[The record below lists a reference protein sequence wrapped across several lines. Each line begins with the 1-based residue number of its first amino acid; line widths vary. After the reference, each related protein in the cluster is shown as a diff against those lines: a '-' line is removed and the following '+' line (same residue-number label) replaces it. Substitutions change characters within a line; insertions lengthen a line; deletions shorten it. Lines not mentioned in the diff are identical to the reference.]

1 MPSKS
6 VSLNSVRSNS
16 LVWLSRMLLVVSAI
30 FYGLCFVHLKADFP
44 NGSPWNDWSKMTDE
58 GWYGGAAIQHFVQG
72 SWYLPSSFNPAV
84 AMPVW
89 PVMLATWFACTGVG
103 MVAARTLTVLLYG
116 VSLALLYSLVRQRRP
131 WKDGGIWLPAIAVT
145 LMTANPFCYAFDRLA
160 ILEPV
165 MVFWLMLGL
174 WFAGRTR
181 QQDLGRQIGIGVLL
195 SLLVLTKSTGLF
207 LAPAVLYHLA
217 ATMGLTRRGWIR
229 PVLVAVATAI
239 VIWLAYYL
247 LMVRPH
253 YLEDYRLL
261 FSANQDR
268 VHLSIIPQMA
278 FKTLRAAL
286 WINWALFPAALMMLL
301 LSLFWLRELWRMP
314 LFGSAVIATTGYLA
328 FIFYHGNMQP
338 RYFLVVSMP
347 VVIVLVLGLESL
359 WERNRNLGLVLGAAV
374 ALVTFG
380 MMIQT
385 VRYAMHPEYTLATAA
400 ESIAAQIRGDASAK
414 QLLIASTAANVTLL
428 TGIPSL
434 CPDYTTHG
442 LDKVFERYQPGWYAA
457 YEVWD
462 DDRVN
467 VLKKRYRLVE
477 KARYK
482 VFDDPT
488 RQILVLYRMGQ

>member
-1 MPSKS
+1 
-6 VSLNSVRSNS
+6 
-16 LVWLSRMLLVVSAI
+16 MLLAVSAI

-217 ATMGLTRRGWIR
+217 ATMGLTRREWIR

-442 LDKVFERYQPGWYAA
+442 LDRVFERYQPGWYAA